1 VDRLHKDIVAVIG
14 SPDAADA
21 LAKAGAEPLTSTPAE
36 LGGMIKDGVA
46 KYAKIVKQ
54 AGIKA
59 E

>member
-1 VDRLHKDIVAVIG
+1 MIG

-21 LAKAGAEPLTSTPAE
+21 LGKAGAEPLTTTPAE
-36 LGGMIKDGVA
+36 LAGMVKDGVG